1 MKFANYLFAKK
12 VSKMKSFWSTI
23 SLFQTIKSEDL
34 TTTFIKYPFVPKL
47 LLIVKVTNDYPINFK
62 EAG

>member
-1 MKFANYLFAKK
+1 
-12 VSKMKSFWSTI
+12 MKSFWSTI